1 MKKLKNNS
9 LLKLLAPPSIT
20 KDPQVKNAITAVEK
34 ELLPLEGHLN
44 DGLFYCRIDSLSSE
58 ALDHLAEQWSAT
70 VWRDSWPIEVK
81 RSVLRA
87 LITDKSRLGTLSAV
101 KKAVSSLGSG
111 VFIREWWQTEPRR
124 TPHTFEVVIDQNA
137 IEGVA
142 DEDLIFDLMRSVDY
156 AKAVRSQY
164 TVVLT
169 YKTQA
174 FLKLYNGCRPL
185 IQARLSS
192 FNNLNAFINLTMR
205 LNSASRAVISA
216 RLMALQQVPHSILG
230 ISTLAM
236 INEARPMAS
245 VRVKSNSKL
254 NVHGQK
260 NLQTPATVRPV
271 INARLSGLT
280 GH

>member
-1 MKKLKNNS
+1 
-9 LLKLLAPPSIT
+9 
-20 KDPQVKNAITAVEK
+20 
-34 ELLPLEGHLN
+34 
-44 DGLFYCRIDSLSSE
+44 
-58 ALDHLAEQWSAT
+58 
-70 VWRDSWPIEVK
+70 
-81 RSVLRA
+81 
-87 LITDKSRLGTLSAV
+87 
-101 KKAVSSLGSG
+101 
-111 VFIREWWQTEPRR
+111 
-124 TPHTFEVVIDQNA
+124 
-137 IEGVA
+137 
-142 DEDLIFDLMRSVDY
+142 
-156 AKAVRSQY
+156 
-164 TVVLT
+164 
-169 YKTQA
+169 
-174 FLKLYNGCRPL
+174 
-185 IQARLSS
+185 
-192 FNNLNAFINLTMR
+192 MR